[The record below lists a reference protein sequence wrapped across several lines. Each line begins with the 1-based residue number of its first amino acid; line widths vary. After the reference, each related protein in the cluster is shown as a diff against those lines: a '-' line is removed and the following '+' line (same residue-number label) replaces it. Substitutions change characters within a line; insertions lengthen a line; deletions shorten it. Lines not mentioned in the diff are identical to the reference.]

1 VGQRVNT
8 LPSVIPRSA
17 ITYSSALQEVVGA
30 GKYKAAGRNTLGM
43 KMGDTANSESTSLQ
57 NAMDLE
63 NSNNPSDI
71 SPSRQKQRRR
81 VSPVRSVFQFA
92 ALFVLAYGSY
102 LALSH
107 YVLQSVEVVGNS
119 MTPTLQ
125 NAEHCLLNRWV
136 YLVREPQASDI
147 VVLRDPTDKS
157 YAVKRIIAS
166 EGDTVY
172 LKDGKVFVN
181 DRLLKE
187 PYLPAGTVTY
197 SSPDKTEQRIVCGKG
212 QYIVLGDNRNN
223 SLDSRVYGTVP
234 RQDILG
240 VIMH

>member
-1 VGQRVNT
+1 
-8 LPSVIPRSA
+8 
-17 ITYSSALQEVVGA
+17 
-30 GKYKAAGRNTLGM
+30 
-43 KMGDTANSESTSLQ
+43 
-57 NAMDLE
+57 
-63 NSNNPSDI
+63 
-71 SPSRQKQRRR
+71 
-81 VSPVRSVFQFA
+81 
-92 ALFVLAYGSY
+92 
-102 LALSH
+102 
-107 YVLQSVEVVGNS
+107 
-119 MTPTLQ
+119 
-125 NAEHCLLNRWV
+125 
-136 YLVREPQASDI
+136 
-147 VVLRDPTDKS
+147 
-157 YAVKRIIAS
+157 
-166 EGDTVY
+166 